1 MKSGRHRLR
10 DLGGLRTTWASL
22 KTGALALVAFCALS
36 GPPAVAQAGEWD
48 FSGSIA
54 GELRVFPNAP
64 AFDEQDDTRFSPSI
78 AVEPEVVFEWNGGDD
93 RITFVPF
100 GRLDANDDN
109 RSHLDLRELNWLHV
123 ADDWDSVVGV
133 DKVFWGVTESRHL
146 VDIINQDD
154 AVEDIDGEDKLGQ
167 PMINLNLFRDW
178 GTLSGF
184 ILPGFRERPF
194 RSNDARLRG
203 ALPVDDD
210 NADFESGAE
219 EYHVDFALR
228 WAHTFD
234 DLDIGLAH
242 FHGTSRE
249 PRLLPRVNNDGRVV
263 LVPRYDQIDQTS
275 LDAQL
280 TKDAWLWK
288 LEAITRSGQGD
299 RFFATVAGFEYTIFG
314 IFDSTAD
321 LGLLAE
327 YLYDGRDEDDAPPVV
342 TDDDLFLGA
351 RATLNDEQD
360 TTLLIGGIVDRH
372 DQSTSL
378 SIEAERRLG
387 EFWKLELEGRIFVN
401 VDDDD
406 VILNGIRDDDVIT
419 LRLTRFF

>member
-1 MKSGRHRLR
+1 MNKRRDLWKSGPKRASVRAGTLAFASIFVVA
-10 DLGGLRTTWASL
+10 GLPGNAA
-22 KTGALALVAFCALS
+22 G
-36 GPPAVAQAGEWD
+36 GEWD
-48 FSGSIA
+48 FSASVA
-54 GELRVFPNAP
+54 GELRAFPNAP
-64 AFDEQDDTRFSPSI
+64 AFDEQDDTRLSPSI
-78 AVEPEVVFEWNGGDD
+78 AVEPEVVYEWNGRDD

-100 GRLDANDDN
+100 GRWDAHDDN
-109 RSHLDLRELNWLHV
+109 RSHVDLRELNWLHV
-123 ADDWDSVVGV
+123 GDDWDSVVGV

-167 PMINLNLFRDW
+167 PMLNLNLFRDW

-184 ILPGFRERPF
+184 ILPGFRERTF

-203 ALPVDDD
+203 SLPVDDD
-210 NADFESGAE
+210 NADFESNAE

-228 WAHTFD
+228 WAHSFD
-234 DLDIGLAH
+234 DLDIGVAH

-249 PRLLPRVNNDGRVV
+249 PRLRPRVNPDGRVV
-263 LVPRYDQIDQTS
+263 LIPRYDQIDQTS

-280 TKDAWLWK
+280 TRDAWLWK
-288 LEAITRSGQGD
+288 LEAITRSGHGD
-299 RFFATVAGFEYTIFG
+299 RFFASVAGFEYTLFG
-314 IFDSTAD
+314 ILESNAD

-327 YLYDGRDEDDAPPVV
+327 YLYDGRDEEDAPAVIA
-342 TDDDLFLGA
+342 DDDLFLGA

-360 TTLLIGGIVDRH
+360 TTFLLGGIVDREE
-372 DQSTSL
+372 QSTL
-378 SIEAERRLG
+378 LLVEAERRLG
-387 EFWKLELEGRIFVN
+387 EFWKVELEGRFFVN

-406 VILNGIRDDDVIT
+406 LVLNGIRDDDVLT

>member
-1 MKSGRHRLR
+1 MRRGNSR
-10 DLGGLRTTWASL
+10 ASAAAE
-22 KTGALALVAFCALS
+22 ALIIAALS
-36 GPPAVAQAGEWD
+36 GFLLMPGVVSAGEWD

-54 GELRVFPNAP
+54 GEIRAFPNSP
-64 AFDEQDDTRFSPSI
+64 QFDEQDDTRLSPSI
-78 AVEPEVVFEWNGGDD
+78 AFEPEVVYEWNGGDD

-100 GRLDANDDN
+100 GRYDAHDDN
-109 RSHLDLRELNWLHV
+109 RSHVDLRELNWLHV
-123 ADDWDSVVGV
+123 GDDWDSVVGV

-154 AVEDIDGEDKLGQ
+154 SVEDVDGEDKLGQ
-167 PMINLNLFRDW
+167 PMLNLNLFRDW

-203 ALPVDDD
+203 SLPVDDD
-210 NADFESGAE
+210 NATFESNAE
-219 EYHVDFALR
+219 EHHIDFALR
-228 WAHTFD
+228 WSHTFD

-249 PRLLPRVNNDGRVV
+249 PRLLPRVNPDGRVV
-263 LVPRYDQIDQTS
+263 LIPRYDQIDQTS

-299 RFFATVAGFEYTIFG
+299 RFFATVAGFEYTLFG
-314 IFDSTAD
+314 IFDSNAD

-327 YLYDGRDEDDAPPVV
+327 YLYDGRDEDDAPGVI
-342 TDDDLFLGA
+342 TDDDIFLGA

-360 TTLLIGGIVDRH
+360 TTFLIGGIIDREE
-372 DQSTSL
+372 QSTL
-378 SIEAERRLG
+378 FSIEAERRLG
-387 EFWKLELEGRIFVN
+387 EFWKLELEGRLFLNI
-401 VDDDD
+401 DDEDL
-406 VILNGIRDDDVIT
+406 ILNGIRDDDVVT

>member
-1 MKSGRHRLR
+1 MIFGSDKGRLLKGDGNVR
-10 DLGGLRTTWASL
+10 ASAVA
-22 KTGALALVAFCALS
+22 GALALSAFSAALS
-36 GPPAVAQAGEWD
+36 LPNVVQAGDWD
-48 FSGSIA
+48 FSGSVA

-78 AVEPEVVFEWNGGDD
+78 AVEPEVVYEWSGGDD

-100 GRLDANDDN
+100 ARLDAHDDN
-109 RSHLDLRELNWLHV
+109 RSHVDLRELNWLHV
-123 ADDWDSVVGV
+123 ADDWDSVIGV

-154 AVEDIDGEDKLGQ
+154 AVEDVDGEDKLGQ
-167 PMINLNLFRDW
+167 PMLNLNLFRDW

-184 ILPGFRERPF
+184 VLPGFRERPF

-203 ALPVDDD
+203 GLPVDDD
-210 NADFESGAE
+210 NATYESNAE
-219 EYHVDFALR
+219 EYHVDFAVR

-234 DLDIGLAH
+234 DLDVGIAH

-249 PRLLPRVNNDGRVV
+249 PRLLPRVNDDGRVV

-288 LEAITRSGQGD
+288 LEAISRSGQGD

-314 IFDSTAD
+314 LLDSNAD

-327 YLYDGRDEDDAPPVV
+327 YLYDGRDEDDAPAVL
-342 TDDDLFLGA
+342 TDDDFFLGA

-360 TTLLIGGIVDRH
+360 TTFLIGGIVDR
-372 DQSTSL
+372 DTQSTSF
-378 SIEAERRLG
+378 SVEAERRIG
-387 EFWKLELEGRIFVN
+387 QHWKAELEGRFFVN
-401 VDDDD
+401 VDDEDL
-406 VILNGIRDDDVIT
+406 ILNGIRDDDVIT

>member
-1 MKSGRHRLR
+1 MRRGNGR
-10 DLGGLRTTWASL
+10 ASARVEAL
-22 KTGALALVAFCALS
+22 IMTALAGFLLTPGAAS
-36 GPPAVAQAGEWD
+36 AGEWD

-54 GELRVFPNAP
+54 GEIRAFPNSP
-64 AFDEQDDTRFSPSI
+64 QFDEQDDTRLSPSI
-78 AVEPEVVFEWNGGDD
+78 AFEPEVVYEWNRGDD

-100 GRLDANDDN
+100 GRYDAHDDN
-109 RSHLDLRELNWLHV
+109 RSHVDLRELNWLHV
-123 ADDWDSVVGV
+123 GDDWDSVIGV

-154 AVEDIDGEDKLGQ
+154 SVEDVDGEDKLGQ
-167 PMINLNLFRDW
+167 PMLNLNLFRDW

-194 RSNDARLRG
+194 RSNNARLRG
-203 ALPVDDD
+203 SLPVDDD
-210 NADFESGAE
+210 NATFESNAE
-219 EYHVDFALR
+219 EHHIDFALR
-228 WAHTFD
+228 WSHTFD

-249 PRLLPRVNNDGRVV
+249 PRLLPRVNPDGRVV
-263 LVPRYDQIDQTS
+263 LIPRYDQIDQTS

-299 RFFATVAGFEYTIFG
+299 RFFATVAGFEYTLFG
-314 IFDSTAD
+314 IFDSNAD

-327 YLYDGRDEDDAPPVV
+327 YLYDGRDEDDAPAVI
-342 TDDDLFLGA
+342 TDDDIFLGA

-360 TTLLIGGIVDRH
+360 TTFLIGGIIDREE
-372 DQSTSL
+372 QSTLFSV
-378 SIEAERRLG
+378 EAERRLG
-387 EFWKLELEGRIFVN
+387 EFWKLELEGRLFLNI
-401 VDDDD
+401 DDEDL
-406 VILNGIRDDDVIT
+406 ILNGIRDDDVIT

>member
-1 MKSGRHRLR
+1 MRRGNGR
-10 DLGGLRTTWASL
+10 ASARVEAL
-22 KTGALALVAFCALS
+22 IMTALAGFLLTPGAAS
-36 GPPAVAQAGEWD
+36 AGEWD

-54 GELRVFPNAP
+54 GEIRAFPNSP
-64 AFDEQDDTRFSPSI
+64 QFDEQDDTRLSPSI
-78 AVEPEVVFEWNGGDD
+78 AFEPEVVYEWNGGDD

-100 GRLDANDDN
+100 GRYDAHDDN
-109 RSHLDLRELNWLHV
+109 RSHVDLRELNWLHV
-123 ADDWDSVVGV
+123 GDDWDSVIGV

-154 AVEDIDGEDKLGQ
+154 SVEDVDGEDKLGQ
-167 PMINLNLFRDW
+167 PMLNLNLFRDW

-203 ALPVDDD
+203 SLPVDDD
-210 NADFESGAE
+210 NATFESNAE
-219 EYHVDFALR
+219 EHHIDFALR
-228 WAHTFD
+228 WSHTFD

-249 PRLLPRVNNDGRVV
+249 PRLLPRVNPDGRVV
-263 LVPRYDQIDQTS
+263 LIPRYDQIDQTS

-299 RFFATVAGFEYTIFG
+299 RFFATVAGFEYTLFG
-314 IFDSTAD
+314 IFDSNAD

-327 YLYDGRDEDDAPPVV
+327 YLYDGRDEDDAPAVI
-342 TDDDLFLGA
+342 TDDDIFLGA

-360 TTLLIGGIVDRH
+360 TTFLIGGIIDREE
-372 DQSTSL
+372 QSTLFSV
-378 SIEAERRLG
+378 EAERRLG
-387 EFWKLELEGRIFVN
+387 EFWKLELEGRLFLNI
-401 VDDDD
+401 DDEDL
-406 VILNGIRDDDVIT
+406 ILNGIRDDDVIT